1 MKRYPFILL
10 LTLILPAFSLLAY
23 WGAESLPN
31 GPIPFI
37 LSFLVILPNFA
48 GLLIINTLFPASVS
62 NPADPFHMIAGIIVN
77 WVILTGTLT
86 LIRAIAHMKR
96 K

>member
-1 MKRYPFILL
+1 
-10 LTLILPAFSLLAY
+10 
-23 WGAESLPN
+23 
-31 GPIPFI
+31 
-37 LSFLVILPNFA
+37 
-48 GLLIINTLFPASVS
+48 
-62 NPADPFHMIAGIIVN
+62 MIAGIIVN